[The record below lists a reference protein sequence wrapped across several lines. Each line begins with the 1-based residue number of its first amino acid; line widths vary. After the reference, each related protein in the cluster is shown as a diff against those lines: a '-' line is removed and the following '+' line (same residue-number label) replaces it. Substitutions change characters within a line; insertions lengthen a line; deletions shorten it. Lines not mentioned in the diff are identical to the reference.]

1 MGSNNLAEH
10 GGRWWGEGVGVVNW
24 SNTGGVGTDLP
35 LIFEADILYFVVTF
49 VFPGA
54 AGACRP
60 LALAIVA
67 NDI

>member
-1 MGSNNLAEH
+1 M
-10 GGRWWGEGVGVVNW
+10 GVVNW